1 MTKQKPGYPVENI
14 TIPVAGILSEG
25 DEACSA
31 GPNQLILEAVPGFT
45 STIYSDEAADHIG
58 MIADNSAFT
67 ITSLK
72 EYLSDIA
79 IVVENELLCPIEP
92 IPDPDEQ
99 GGGDE

>member
-1 MTKQKPGYPVENI
+1 
-14 TIPVAGILSEG
+14 
-25 DEACSA
+25 
-31 GPNQLILEAVPGFT
+31 
-45 STIYSDEAADHIG
+45 